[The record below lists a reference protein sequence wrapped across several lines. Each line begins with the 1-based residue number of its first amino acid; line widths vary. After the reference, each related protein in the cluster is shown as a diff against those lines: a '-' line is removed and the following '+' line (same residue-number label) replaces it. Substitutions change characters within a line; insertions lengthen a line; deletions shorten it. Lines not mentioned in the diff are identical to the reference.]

1 MAIRVRFAAEHTSHY
16 GLSRDGI
23 AVGRLGQDVPGKGW
37 LPAQEGDV
45 LVRDGGFG
53 PREECFSL
61 RAEDVKKGYVF
72 VKGCCSRAKG
82 WSGSLVL
89 LREGKNYFA
98 GDPYFEG
105 GVSL

>member
-1 MAIRVRFAAEHTSHY
+1 MAIRVRFAAEHTNNYSLVR
-16 GLSRDGI
+16 GGI
-23 AVGRLGQDVPGKGW
+23 AVPGQGTPVPGKGW
-37 LPAQEGDV
+37 LPAQAGDV
-45 LVRDGGFG
+45 LTDRQG
-53 PREECFSL
+53 ECFSL
-61 RAEDVKKGYVF
+61 TAGDIIRGYVF
-72 VKGCCSRAKG
+72 VKGTSRAKG